1 MPPPRKKKV
10 PKATEA
16 AATQE
21 PAADEDAAA
30 SLLAE
35 ALGRQRIAP
44 SPTSG
49 GAALKAT
56 GMAPSDVQEEAE
68 TFPLTQRAGGH
79 DLNEHNWAAR
89 SQRMAA
95 LARKNEVAELEAK
108 LRLGILS
115 AKEQAKLGPT
125 LLAEVEAAAVARQE
139 GGGTNR

>member
-10 PKATEA
+10 TKATEA
-16 AATQE
+16 AATEE
-21 PAADEDAAA
+21 PEADEDAAA

-44 SPTSG
+44 SP
-49 GAALKAT
+49 LKAT
-56 GMAPSDVQEEAE
+56 GMAPSDVQEEVE

-89 SQRMAA
+89 SQGMAA

-115 AKEQAKLGPT
+115 TKEQAKLGPT